1 MLENK
6 VVKLEFQ
13 QGTVTQQ
20 ISTIER
26 NSHENAARI
35 ADIHLVSTKA
45 HSKLDVLI
53 ERIGNVLDNHDKL
66 EVKVENNY
74 STSESRMGGTEDA
87 MSELAKEVAHIS
99 GRQSVEEV
107 VDGRASDRRW
117 SMATLIPY
125 ALCTALVSASVAY
138 AFNELKVENEAIK
151 QTQLDEMKKQLDELL
166 KGKDDDLNKPSPS

>member
-53 ERIGNVLDNHDKL
+53 ERIGHVLDNHDKL
-66 EVKVENNY
+66 EIKVENNY
-74 STSESRMGGTEDA
+74 STAEIRMGGNEDA
-87 MSELAKEVAHIS
+87 MSALSKEVAHIS
-99 GRQSVEEV
+99 GKREVEKSIA
-107 VDGRASDRRW
+107 GKSSDRRW
-117 SMATLIPY
+117 SMVTLVPY

-151 QTQLDEMKKQLDELL
+151 KTQLDEMKKQLDELL
-166 KGKDDDLNKPSPS
+166 KGKEDDLNNPPSS